1 MYFCLACDVMAKK
14 HVENSLEQWNIS
26 GTIQKSLKDID
37 NDFHHAYANTVMTKL
52 QTAWSHCLVK
62 EFSNAITDSSIV
74 QDIVWEQLHHGD
86 WKDVPTIWRTLY
98 SHSSLLISLCHISNG
113 QLNKAMMELDKAL
126 LMGTPILDNYIQA
139 LAAQVSNEI
148 TLILNDNSRAD
159 AVMNSHL
166 LVKHLNDQSTSGVVQ
181 SKKIKLD
188 NTKSGDTVS
197 ISAGKMIK
205 RIQSPFLNDFLLKH
219 MSKDQPVILTHCM
232 DHWPA
237 CSKWRY
243 VCYMLNKNSLAVKK
257 CEINQK
263 PQWL

>member
-1 MYFCLACDVMAKK
+1 MFLFSIMTKK

-26 GTIQKSLKDID
+26 GTIQKALKDID
-37 NDFHHAYANTVMTKL
+37 NDFHHAYANTIMTKL

-62 EFSNAITDSSIV
+62 EFSNAMADSSIV

-113 QLNKAMMELDKAL
+113 QLTKAMMELDKAL
-126 LMGTPILDNYIQA
+126 LMGTPILNNYIQT

-148 TLILNDNSRAD
+148 TLNDNSRAD
-159 AVMNSHL
+159 TVTDNMKKSHL
-166 LVKHLNDQSTSGVVQ
+166 PVKHLNDQSTSGVVRP
-181 SKKIKLD
+181 KKIKLD
-188 NTKSGDTVS
+188 DMKSGNTVS
-197 ISAGKMIK
+197 ISADKVIK
-205 RIQSPFLNDFLLKH
+205 RIQSPSLNDFLLKY

-243 VCYMLNKNSLAVKK
+243 VCYSIYEL
-257 CEINQK
+257 
-263 PQWL
+263 